1 MGTPLVEEVL
11 TAVRTPS
18 SSVDTPE
25 EIAMATPRNAV
36 NVRRPI
42 QLAALV
48 VGVVFLLVGVLGF
61 IPGITTNFDGL
72 AFAGHQSEAML
83 LGLFQVSVL
92 HNIVHLL
99 FGVAGLAMSR
109 TPAAARNFL
118 IYGGVI
124 YAVLWIYGLVID
136 QSSAANFVPLNSA
149 DNWLHLVLAI
159 GMIALGLLVDRERR
173 RV

>member
-1 MGTPLVEEVL
+1 MTSSR
-11 TAVRTPS
+11 AVG
-18 SSVDTPE
+18 
-25 EIAMATPRNAV
+25 
-36 NVRRPI
+36 VRQPI

-48 VGVVFLLVGVLGF
+48 VGVVFLLIGVLGF
-61 IPGITTNFDGL
+61 IPGITTNYGEM

-99 FGVAGLAMSR
+99 FGIAGLALAR
-109 TPAAARNFL
+109 TVAGARNFL

-124 YAVLWIYGLVID
+124 YAVLWLYGLLID
-136 QSSAANFVPLNSA
+136 QSSAANFVPFNTA
-149 DNWLHLVLAI
+149 DNWLHLLLAVAMI
-159 GMIALGLLVDRERR
+159 GLGFLLGRERR